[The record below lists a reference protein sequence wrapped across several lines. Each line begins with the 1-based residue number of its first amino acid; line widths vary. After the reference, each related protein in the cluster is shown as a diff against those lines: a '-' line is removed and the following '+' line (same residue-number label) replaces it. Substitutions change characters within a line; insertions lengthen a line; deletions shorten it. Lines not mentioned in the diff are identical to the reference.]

1 MRTTEA
7 YIVIGVAV
15 ILLIVLFAMVYGK
28 QKTSNKRVSVHV
40 VKQKNDNLGVVSYK
54 LILPLRIQA
63 CERLLLYLE
72 RIQFSVLVKRIYQHG
87 ISRDDFQFSLMQ
99 NVQDELE
106 HNMAQR
112 LYVTEKTW
120 QLVNLAKEE
129 VLKNIN
135 TVFNDN
141 KNADVTAIA
150 QKLVSFENP
159 MVENAVKSIKN
170 EFSAF

>member
-1 MRTTEA
+1 
-7 YIVIGVAV
+7 
-15 ILLIVLFAMVYGK
+15 MVYGK
-28 QKTSNKRVSVHV
+28 PKTSNEGGPTHV
-40 VKQKNDNLGVVSYK
+40 IRRENDNLRVVSYK
-54 LILPLRIQA
+54 LKIPLRIQA

-72 RIQFSVLVKRIYQHG
+72 RIQFSVLVKRVYQPDL
-87 ISRDDFQFSLMQ
+87 SRDDFQFSLMQ

-112 LYVTEKTW
+112 LYVTEETW

-141 KNADVTAIA
+141 ENADVTAIA

-170 EFSAF
+170 EFNAF